1 MIDQER
7 IDLLK
12 ARQPLNFSEA
22 LEMMKFNLKVTRTI
36 WTDAF
41 IKIKRPTGA
50 NDGSRRDAFF
60 VNQFGDEM
68 EIMTTEILAEDWLIV
83 E

>member
-22 LEMMKFNLKVTRTI
+22 LEMMKFNLKVTRTV
-36 WTDAF
+36 WPDRSVT
-41 IKIKRPTGA
+41 IKRPSGA
-50 NDGSRRDAFF
+50 NDGSSRDARF
-60 VNQFGDEM
+60 VMQDGNDIGLSTAD
-68 EIMTTEILAEDWLIV
+68 ILAEDWLIV